1 MSEHSIFDICVEPI
15 ELYKLLKIAN
25 MVGGGGEAKT
35 MISEGNVLVN
45 KKVEVQ
51 KRKKIRNGD
60 IIEHNGVTIKVAYNP
75 TKKSAEFINTVVSAS
90 KNSKHKKRAGSKIPV
105 TSSEPIK
112 KSSTKKSEK
121 VSVKPSTDSVKT
133 KPTSL

>member
-45 KKVEVQ
+45 SKVEVQ

-60 IIEHNGVTIKVAYNP
+60 IIEYNGVIIKVAYNP
-75 TKKSAEFINTVVSAS
+75 TKKSAEFISTVVSAS
-90 KNSKHKKRAGSKIPV
+90 KNSKKKKRAKSKAPIISSDPVTKTSIERSKI
-105 TSSEPIK
+105 
-112 KSSTKKSEK
+112 KS
-121 VSVKPSTDSVKT
+121 
-133 KPTSL
+133 TSL

>member
-15 ELYKLLKIAN
+15 ELCKLLKIAN

-45 KKVEVQ
+45 NEVVVQ

-60 IIEHNGVTIKVAYNP
+60 IIEYNGKTIKIAYNP
-75 TKKSAEFINTVVSAS
+75 SKESAAFINTVVLAS
-90 KNSKHKKRAGSKIPV
+90 QKEQRKKRAKSKARAL
-105 TSSEPIK
+105 SSQ
-112 KSSTKKSEK
+112 TTT
-121 VSVKPSTDSVKT
+121 KPS
-133 KPTSL
+133 LER

>member
-35 MISEGNVLVN
+35 MITEGNVLVN
-45 KKVEVQ
+45 NEVVVQ

-60 IIEHNGVTIKVAYNP
+60 NIEHNGKVIEIAYNP
-75 TKKSAEFINTVVSAS
+75 TKKSAEFINTVVLAS
-90 KNSKHKKRAGSKIPV
+90 KKEQRKKRAKSKPRIL
-105 TSSEPIK
+105 SSE
-112 KSSTKKSEK
+112 
-121 VSVKPSTDSVKT
+121 SVT
-133 KPTSL
+133 KP

>member
-1 MSEHSIFDICVEPI
+1 MSEHSIIDICVEPI

-45 KKVEVQ
+45 NKVEVQ

-60 IIEHNGVTIKVAYNP
+60 IIEYNGVIIKVAYNP
-75 TKKSAEFINTVVSAS
+75 TQKSAEFISAVVSAN
-90 KNSKHKKRAGSKIPV
+90 KNSKKKKRAKSKARDISSDPVTKQSNERSKI
-105 TSSEPIK
+105 
-112 KSSTKKSEK
+112 KS
-121 VSVKPSTDSVKT
+121 
-133 KPTSL
+133 TSL